1 MRGCSAL
8 VAFATT
14 ECYTYRMHYTKRCW
28 LVFILCAGT
37 CPAAPYGL
45 DVYRHIELLPQ
56 VTPLVFAHGF
66 SSYERNG
73 ANYDRGF
80 FLYKSGS
87 EYVMADIRGAGV
99 LARLWTTGQNGALR
113 LRVYLDGPR
122 VVDKTFSD
130 FFDGVGAPYLAPL
143 VVNDEVSS
151 GGFVSYLPIT
161 FSNSCR
167 VTSTDA
173 SLYYNINLLTY
184 NDGTAIPRWQTNE
197 SSADVRSI
205 WNNAGAPV
213 GIYTNTSFATNT
225 FTLAPYT
232 AVALAN
238 ITGAYVLH
246 GIRLRNPLLTYDGPR
261 RATDNGRAFIATN
274 GFSQF
279 IMAIASNNTGVQLT
293 RRLDA
298 GIGDQRARVVI
309 DGGVVGEWYTPGA
322 QSGFLDS
329 DFPIPAAVT
338 EGKAAI
344 TARIEFVSSGFDW
357 NEFYYWA
364 YSLTGAV
371 ATLTDELDVGTPAS
385 EAAHAY
391 VINNQS
397 WQGTR
402 TYEYTITN
410 MPRHLDWSTGV
421 WLCADWD
428 DTITN
433 AVRAPV
439 GLFFCTP
446 FGVQDVHTLLVGC
459 LTNTME
465 SYCYA
470 PMPFASHGLVWL
482 TNTSAQT
489 FSNLW
494 CETRWSDLPDNPGAL
509 GWFHATY
516 HSAEM
521 VSDPG
526 DYVFLDVQGCGAL
539 IGVSHWMRGPTFRGY
554 LEGDER
560 IYVDGA
566 RAPRVQGTGTEDYY
580 NGGWYFNGGCF
591 AVPSHGNSHHVAL
604 ADEDWTSCYRW
615 HLADRIPFRS
625 ALRAT
630 MEHGWENNID
640 VTYASVAFWYGRPQ
654 SLLTHVDAF
663 DIGDPASEA
672 AHAFVTNG
680 AADLYTLDAAYD
692 GEDDLTRIIDAGR
705 LTRAQYSFQV
715 AVDPLADALLLR
727 RRNDFAYTNQ
737 SALVDVNGAAV
748 GLWYQA
754 GWNNSTNHADQNVTN
769 RWRDDEF
776 VVSREFFAGATAVV
790 ITVSAANGTVWTA
803 FRYDVFAVQPL
814 VVPEPVAGLLLAL
827 LALRMRPRR

>member
-1 MRGCSAL
+1 MRLC
-8 VAFATT
+8 
-14 ECYTYRMHYTKRCW
+14 
-28 LVFILCAGT
+28 LCAVLAAGSGLT
-37 CPAAPYGL
+37 APYGL
-45 DVYRHIELLPQ
+45 DVYRHLELLPQ
-56 VTPLVFAHGF
+56 VNPLVFAHGF

-73 ANYDRGF
+73 GNYDRGY

-87 EYVMADIRGAGV
+87 EYVMADVRGAGA
-99 LARLWTTGQNGALR
+99 LTRLWTTGQNSALR
-113 LRVYLDGPR
+113 LRVYLDGAR
-122 VVDKTFSD
+122 MVDKTFLD

-143 VVNDEVSS
+143 IVNDDVSS
-151 GGFVSYLPIT
+151 GGFVSYLPLT

-173 SLYYNINLLTY
+173 SLYYNIQLQTY
-184 NDGTAIPRWQTNE
+184 HDGTAIPHWQTNAP
-197 SSADVRSI
+197 SADVRGI
-205 WNNAGAPV
+205 WNNAGTPV
-213 GIYTNTSFATNT
+213 GIYTNTSFATNH
-225 FTLAPYT
+225 FDLAPYA
-232 AVALAN
+232 AVAVAD
-238 ITGAYVLH
+238 IAGAHVLH
-246 GIRLRNPLLTYDGPR
+246 GLRLRNPHLTYDGPR
-261 RATDNGRAFIATN
+261 RVTDNGRAFISTN
-274 GFSQF
+274 GFSRFVMQ
-279 IMAIASNNTGVQLT
+279 IATNNSGVQLT

-309 DGGVVGEWYTPGA
+309 DGSAVGEWYTPGA
-322 QSGFLDS
+322 QQGFLDS

-338 EGKAAI
+338 EGKSVI

-385 EAAHAY
+385 ETAHAY
-391 VINNQS
+391 LINNQS
-397 WQGTR
+397 WSGTR

-410 MPRHLDWSTGV
+410 MPRNLAWSTGV

-428 DTITN
+428 VTITN

-446 FGVQDVHTLLVGC
+446 FGVQDVRTLLVGC
-459 LTNTME
+459 LTTAME
-465 SYCYA
+465 YYCYA
-470 PMPFASHGLVWL
+470 PMPFASQGLVWL

-494 CETRWSDLPDNPGAL
+494 CETRWSDLPGDPDTL

-516 HSAEM
+516 HGDTM
-521 VSDPG
+521 VSNPA

-539 IGVSHWMRGPTFRGY
+539 IGVAHWMRGPTFRGY

-580 NGGWYFNGGCF
+580 NGGWYFNRGCF
-591 AVPSHGNSHHVAL
+591 AVPSHGNPHHVAL
-604 ADEDWTSCYRW
+604 ADEDWTACYRW
-615 HLADRIPFRS
+615 HLADSIPFRS
-625 ALRAT
+625 ALRAS
-630 MEHGWENNID
+630 MEHGWENNLD

-654 SLLTHVDAF
+654 SLLTHMDAF

-680 AADLYTLDAAYD
+680 AADLYTLDAAFD
-692 GEDDLTRIIDAGR
+692 GEDDQTRIVDSGR
-705 LTRAQYSFQV
+705 LTRGSYSFRI
-715 AVDPLADALLLR
+715 AVDPFADALLLR
-727 RRNDFAYTNQ
+727 RQNDFAYTNQ
-737 SALVDVNGAAV
+737 TAVVDVNGAAV
-748 GLWYQA
+748 GVWYQA
-754 GWNNSTNHADQNVTN
+754 GWNNTTNHADWAVTN
-769 RWRDDEF
+769 RWCDDEF
-776 VVSREFFAGATAVV
+776 VVPRECYAGATAVV
-790 ITVSAANGTVWTA
+790 VTVSAASGSVWTA

-814 VVPEPVAGLLLAL
+814 VVPEPAAVLLLVLLLAG
-827 LALRMRPRR
+827 RRARRIARR